1 MLVVSGARGASG
13 MVSPILLFVSIGSSL
28 TFASGGGVAG
38 VSAIL
43 GIEVV
48 TVSGVAGVLI

>member
-1 MLVVSGARGASG
+1 